1 MRINET
7 FMDIFNKKPGELNK
21 LKFRANTVVSF
32 ITHIFGSNGIM
43 LKDTIFSDDNYVL
56 PI

>member
-1 MRINET
+1 MAT
-7 FMDIFNKKPGELNK
+7 TKLVYKNKAKQTK